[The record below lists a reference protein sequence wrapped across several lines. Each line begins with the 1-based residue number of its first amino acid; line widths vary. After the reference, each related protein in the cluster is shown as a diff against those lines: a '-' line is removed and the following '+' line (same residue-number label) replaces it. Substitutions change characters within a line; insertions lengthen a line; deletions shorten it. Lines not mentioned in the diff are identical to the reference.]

1 MEGGKQLAE
10 GGYGCVF
17 HPEINCKGEE
27 TTNKKYISKVQQE
40 DFSAKNETEI
50 GKVLYDMYKS
60 DPAKPLEV
68 NFAPVISSCPINVRK
83 ISAPDINNCS
93 IINKVIDRTT
103 NFVIM
108 KIRYIDMKDFDKY
121 VIENADANLIIF
133 TLLSSYN
140 HLLKSINLL
149 INAKIIHLDLKGQ
162 NIVFD
167 TKRATPIII
176 DFGLSVPLYKNIELS
191 NFFYIYE
198 PGYYIWPIEVHYINL
213 LLHHEEE
220 PVDRDLKDLA
230 DRYVKANAALYPFS
244 VGFKKKYTELIFK
257 TLKKY
262 NDTDKEYIND
272 KIIKESWKTWDNYSL
287 SIIYLKFINFIGH
300 TQDNEML
307 NNNLINFFVK
317 LTLQNIHPD
326 YTKRLTIAETQR
338 QFNTF
343 LYNEQNE
350 TIASLGEITEEI
362 TKNKQMINQKL
373 KRNKNIIK
381 IISEKVVKS
390 RKV

>member
-1 MEGGKQLAE
+1 MEGGKKLAE

-17 HPEINCKGEE
+17 HPEISCKGKE

-40 DFSAKNETEI
+40 DFSAKNEIEI
-50 GKVLYDMYKS
+50 GKILYDTYKS
-60 DPAKPLEV
+60 DPTKPLEV
-68 NFAPVISSCPINVRK
+68 NFAPVISSCPIDVRK
-83 ISAPDINNCS
+83 ISVPDISSCS

-140 HLLKSINLL
+140 HLLKSIDLL
-149 INAKIIHLDLKGQ
+149 IRAKVVHLDIKGS

-167 TKRATPIII
+167 TKNATPVII
-176 DFGLSVPLYKNIELS
+176 DFGLSMPLYKKIELS
-191 NFFYIYE
+191 DYFYIYE
-198 PGYYIWPIEVHYINL
+198 PGYYTWPLEVHYINL
-213 LLHHEEE
+213 LLHQEDE
-220 PVDRDLKDLA
+220 PADHNLKDLA
-230 DRYVKANAALYPFS
+230 DRYVKANSALHPFS

-262 NDTDKEYIND
+262 NKVDKKNITD
-272 KIIKESWKTWDNYSL
+272 KIIQESWKTWDNYSL
-287 SIIYLKFINFIGH
+287 SIIYLKFINFIAH

-307 NNNLINFFVK
+307 NNNLINFIVK

-326 YTKRLTIAETQR
+326 YTKRLTISETQR

-343 LYNEQNE
+343 LYNEKNE
-350 TIASLGEITEEI
+350 TITSLREITEQI
-362 TKNKQMINQKL
+362 TKNKEIINN
-373 KRNKNIIK
+373 RIERDSK
-381 IISEKVVKS
+381 ISKIMSKKIEKS
-390 RKV
+390 RRR

>member
-27 TTNKKYISKVQQE
+27 TTNKKYISKVQQD
-40 DFSAKNETEI
+40 DFSAKNETDI
-50 GKVLYDMYKS
+50 GKTLYDMYKS

-93 IINKVIDRTT
+93 VINKVIDHTT

-140 HLLKSINLL
+140 HLLKSIDLL
-149 INAKIIHLDLKGQ
+149 IKAKVTHLDLKGQ

-167 TKRATPIII
+167 TKNATPIII
-176 DFGLSVPLYKNIELS
+176 DFGLSMPLYKKIELS
-191 NFFYIYE
+191 DYFYIYE
-198 PGYYIWPIEVHYINL
+198 PGYYTWPVEVHYINL
-213 LLHHEEE
+213 VLHQEDE
-220 PVDRDLKDLA
+220 PNDHDLKDLA
-230 DRYVKANAALYPFS
+230 DRYVKANSALHPFS
-244 VGFKKKYTELIFK
+244 PAFKKKYTDLIFK

-262 NDTDKEYIND
+262 NEVNKDNITD
-272 KIIKESWKTWDNYSL
+272 KIIQESWKTWDNYSL
-287 SIIYLKFINFIGH
+287 SIIYLKFINFIAR

-307 NNNLINFFVK
+307 NNNLINFIVK
-317 LTLQNIHPD
+317 LNLQNIHPD
-326 YTKRLTIAETQR
+326 YTKRLTISETQR

-343 LYNEQNE
+343 LYNEKNE
-350 TIASLGEITEEI
+350 TIISLREITKEI
-362 TKNKQMINQKL
+362 TKNKKTINK
-373 KRNKNIIK
+373 KIERNSK
-381 IISEKVVKS
+381 ISKIMSEKIERTKH
-390 RKV
+390 K